1 MNVLIRSPTTVIGT
15 QTALIYLKGLTAHAR
30 TALMAT
36 ECSVQVF
43 IVLIVYVIGI
53 QNHGLGILYE
63 LPMTL
68 KGLMNYHGISL
79 KFLDCNFVKSE

>member
-15 QTALIYLKGLTAHAR
+15 QTALIYLKGLSAHAR

-36 ECSVQVF
+36 EYSVQVF
-43 IVLIVYVIGI
+43 IDPILNVIGI
-53 QNHGLGILYE
+53 QNHGILYE

-68 KGLMNYHGISL
+68 KGLMNCHGISL
-79 KFLDCNFVKSE
+79 NFLDCNFVKSE